1 MLVLALDTSTP
12 AVTAA
17 LGEVSD
23 SGMKGIAERRTVDP
37 RAHGERLAPQIQ
49 LVLDDAGV
57 RPREL
62 VAIVAGVGPGPFT
75 GLRVGLATAAAMG
88 QALGI
93 PTYGICSLD
102 ALGRA
107 AGPGRVLV
115 ATDARRREV
124 YFATYADGVRV
135 TGPDVAKP
143 ADVLVAA
150 DRAVGEGAL
159 KYSEIFGIPID
170 DRLLFPSGEAL
181 IALAAEQ
188 VRQGAPGDPLTPL
201 YLRRPDAVEP
211 SVRKAVLP

>member
-17 LGEVSD
+17 LGEVTD

-37 RAHGERLAPQIQ
+37 RAHGERLAPQVQ

-62 VAIVAGVGPGPFT
+62 TAIVAGLGPGPFT

-93 PTYGICSLD
+93 PAYGICSLD

-124 YFATYADGVRV
+124 YFATYSGGVRV
-135 TGPDVAKP
+135 SGPDVAKP
-143 ADVLVAA
+143 AEVLVEA

-159 KYSEIFGIPID
+159 KYSEVFGIPID
-170 DRLLFPSGEAL
+170 DRLLYPPGEAL

-188 VRQGAPGDPLTPL
+188 ILRRAPGDPLTPL

-211 SVRKAVLP
+211 AARKTVLP

>member
-1 MLVLALDTSTP
+1 VLVLALDTSTP

-17 LGEVSD
+17 LGEVTD

-37 RAHGERLAPQIQ
+37 RAHGERLAPQVQ

-62 VAIVAGVGPGPFT
+62 AAIVAGLGPGPFT

-124 YFATYADGVRV
+124 YFATYSGGVRV
-135 TGPDVAKP
+135 SGPEVAKP
-143 ADVLVAA
+143 AEVLVEA

-170 DRLLFPSGEAL
+170 DRLLYPSGEAL

-188 VRQGAPGDPLTPL
+188 ILRRAPGDALTPL

-211 SVRKAVLP
+211 AARKAVLP

>member
-57 RPREL
+57 RPRDL
-62 VAIVAGVGPGPFT
+62 AAIVAGVGPGPFT

-135 TGPDVAKP
+135 TDPDVAKP

-159 KYSEIFGIPID
+159 KYSEVFGIPID

-211 SVRKAVLP
+211 TARKAVLP

>member
-1 MLVLALDTSTP
+1 VLVLALDTSTP

-17 LGEVSD
+17 LGEVTG

-57 RPREL
+57 RPRDL
-62 VAIVAGVGPGPFT
+62 TAIVAGVGPGPFT

-135 TGPDVAKP
+135 TEPDVAKP

-188 VRQGAPGDPLTPL
+188 VRRRAPGDPLTPL

-211 SVRKAVLP
+211 TARKAVLP